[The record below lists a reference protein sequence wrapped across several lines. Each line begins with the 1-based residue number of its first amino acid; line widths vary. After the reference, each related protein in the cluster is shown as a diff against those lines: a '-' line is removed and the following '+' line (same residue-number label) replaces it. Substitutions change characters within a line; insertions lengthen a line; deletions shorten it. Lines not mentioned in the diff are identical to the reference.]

1 MFYADFETR
10 KPDANM
16 LIEARITA
24 HLTPQ
29 EAADLCGCNRTTY
42 RRQETGS
49 SRVNLSCFRLLLMQA
64 GFLPPPW
71 EGWRL
76 HGGLI
81 WSPEGE
87 GFAPG
92 EIRAIPLMNATV
104 AAYQAQQRQDNPP
117 PAIPAGSNVIQFGK
131 REKK

>member
-1 MFYADFETR
+1 
-10 KPDANM
+10 M
-16 LIEARITA
+16 LIDARITA
-24 HLTPQ
+24 HLNPQ
-29 EAADLCGCNRTTY
+29 EAADLCGLHRTAY

-76 HGGLI
+76 HDGQI

-104 AAYQAQQRQDNPP
+104 AAYQARQRIEEPP
-117 PAIPAGSNVIQFGK
+117 LAIPDTGNIVQFRK